1 MHAVMMGLVGA
12 SLGVMFFLLAL
23 YDNPFSGPGAIK
35 STPFQKTLE
44 AIAIVR
50 KQ

>member
-1 MHAVMMGLVGA
+1 MMALVGG

-35 STPFQKTLE
+35 PTPFEKTLDS
-44 AIAIVR
+44 IAIVR